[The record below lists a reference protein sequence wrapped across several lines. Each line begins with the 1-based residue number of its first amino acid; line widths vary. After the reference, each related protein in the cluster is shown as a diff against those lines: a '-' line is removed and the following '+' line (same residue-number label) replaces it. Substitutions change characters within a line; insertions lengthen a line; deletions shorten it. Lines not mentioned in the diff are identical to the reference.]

1 MMYRLSEKH
10 EKDLRPCCDG
20 YADALLE
27 MMKENDKVI
36 HIDCDLMGCI
46 DVGKVKAVFPDRVL
60 NAGIAEANAI
70 GSDFE
75 QKTADMVSKWL
86 VKNNLAKKYSAK
98 RYQRLSEDDG
108 ARDEDFSDVV
118 VEERK
123 TGEKFFIECKEFE
136 RSNVLNLQFD
146 IKTDG

>member
-1 MMYRLSEKH
+1 MRHSFM
-10 EKDLRPCCDG
+10 
-20 YADALLE
+20 A
-27 MMKENDKVI
+27 
-36 HIDCDLMGCI
+36 
-46 DVGKVKAVFPDRVL
+46 F
-60 NAGIAEANAI
+60 IAEANAI